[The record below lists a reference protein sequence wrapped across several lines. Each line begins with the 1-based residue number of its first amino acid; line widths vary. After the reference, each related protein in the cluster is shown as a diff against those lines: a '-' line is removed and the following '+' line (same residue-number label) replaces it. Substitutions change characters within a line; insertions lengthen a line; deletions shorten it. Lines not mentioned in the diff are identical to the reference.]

1 MRLFVS
7 GTSAFLPAKTA
18 TNGATFYA
26 ENNYP
31 PVTSLFLQKPIPKM
45 HKPLILL
52 CLLFGLL
59 TMPAEILAQPSASS
73 AQAVA
78 EAERAFGHLKAARGD
93 SLHAMMTPQMQRQVS
108 PLQCSL
114 LFMQLTTQMG
124 KFVERGPWEATQQ
137 EGYDMVSARL
147 HFSQKTV
154 GMRLA
159 FDAGKRIAGLFFV
172 PVETGSEKSE
182 PLPAE
187 ADSAF
192 VETDTVVLNGDI
204 RLPAT
209 YCRPQ
214 GASPVACVVL
224 VHGSGPN
231 DRDET
236 LGPNKM
242 FRDLAHRLAE
252 AGIATLRYDKR
263 TYVYRQRT
271 SEVSGGTLNYDTETV
286 NDAVA
291 AVRLAASLPGVD
303 ARRVFVAGHS
313 LGGLLAPRIARRCS
327 LPLAGMLSLSGGPIR
342 SFKETLR
349 SQLQYI
355 VGLQGGTTSEVE
367 AAYAKTIAT
376 LPEDYLTAAEAYD
389 FSAETAS
396 TDTPFLL
403 LQGGCDYQ
411 ITTDDFALWQ
421 SLLKERAH
429 TSCIVLPHC
438 DHLLRHTEAMATPQ
452 SYMRH
457 LPLSADAVALIV
469 AFVQNPKQH

>member
-1 MRLFVS
+1 
-7 GTSAFLPAKTA
+7 
-18 TNGATFYA
+18 
-26 ENNYP
+26 
-31 PVTSLFLQKPIPKM
+31 M

-52 CLLFGLL
+52 CLLLGFL
-59 TMPAEILAQPSASS
+59 TMPSEIVAQPSATSGRP
-73 AQAVA
+73 VA

-93 SLHAMMTPQMQRQVS
+93 SLHAMMTPQMQRQIS

-124 KFVERGPWEATQQ
+124 KFVERGPWEVTQQ
-137 EGYDMVSARL
+137 EGYDVVSARL

-172 PVETGSEKSE
+172 PVEARSEESE
-182 PLPAE
+182 PLPAG
-187 ADSAF
+187 ADSTF
-192 VETDTVVLNGDI
+192 TETDTVVQNGDI

-209 YCRPQ
+209 YCRPP

-236 LGPNKM
+236 IGPNKM
-242 FRDLAHRLAE
+242 FRDLAHRLSQ

-271 SEVSGGTLNYDTETV
+271 SEVSGGVLNYDTEAV
-286 NDAVA
+286 DDAVA

-303 ARRVFVAGHS
+303 ARYVFVAGHS
-313 LGGLLAPRIARRCS
+313 LGGLLAPRIARRCEV
-327 LPLAGMLSLSGGPIR
+327 PLAGMLSLSGGPIR

-355 VGLQGGTTSEVE
+355 VGLQGGTASEVE
-367 AAYAKTIAT
+367 AAYAKMIST
-376 LPEDYLTAAEAYD
+376 LPDDYLTAAEAYD
-389 FSAETAS
+389 FSAETAA

-421 SLLKERAH
+421 ALLKDRPH
-429 TSCIVLPHC
+429 TTCIVLPHC
-438 DHLLRHTEAMATPQ
+438 DHLLRHTDTTATPQ

-457 LPLSADAVALIV
+457 LPLSDEAVKLIV
-469 AFVQNPKQH
+469 AFVQNPKHH

>member
-1 MRLFVS
+1 
-7 GTSAFLPAKTA
+7 
-18 TNGATFYA
+18 
-26 ENNYP
+26 
-31 PVTSLFLQKPIPKM
+31 
-45 HKPLILL
+45 
-52 CLLFGLL
+52 
-59 TMPAEILAQPSASS
+59 
-73 AQAVA
+73 
-78 EAERAFGHLKAARGD
+78 
-93 SLHAMMTPQMQRQVS
+93 
-108 PLQCSL
+108 
-114 LFMQLTTQMG
+114 
-124 KFVERGPWEATQQ
+124 
-137 EGYDMVSARL
+137 
-147 HFSQKTV
+147 
-154 GMRLA
+154 MRLA

-172 PVETGSEKSE
+172 PVEAGSEESE

-187 ADSAF
+187 ADSTY
-192 VETDTVVLNGDI
+192 VETDTVVQNGDI

-236 LGPNKM
+236 IGPNKM
-242 FRDLAHRLAE
+242 FRDLAHRLAQ

-271 SEVSGGTLNYDTETV
+271 SEVSGGVLNYETEAV
-286 NDAVA
+286 DDAVA

-313 LGGLLAPRIARRCS
+313 LGGLLAPRIARRYEA
-327 LPLAGMLSLSGGPIR
+327 PLAGMLSLSGGPIR
-342 SFKETLR
+342 SFKETLH

-355 VGLQGGTTSEVE
+355 VGLQGGTASEVE
-367 AAYAKTIAT
+367 AAYAKMIST
-376 LPEDYLTAAEAYD
+376 LPDDYLTAAEAYD
-389 FSAETAS
+389 FSAETAA

-421 SLLKERAH
+421 ALLKDRPH
-429 TSCIVLPHC
+429 TTCIVLPHC
-438 DHLLRHTEAMATPQ
+438 DHLLRHTDTMATPQ

-457 LPLSADAVALIV
+457 LPLSDEAVKLIV
-469 AFVQNPKQH
+469 AFVQNPKHH